1 MSRAATTQCLAD
13 SGLPT
18 IMFTGYMI
26 RTDVGLFLKDLE
38 RKVAQSCLMVTLH
51 LVDGKQAV
59 PEALGMHI
67 FLNPLLNK

>member
-1 MSRAATTQCLAD
+1 
-13 SGLPT
+13 
-18 IMFTGYMI
+18 MI